1 VRAAAHRRQLDTALL
16 AWRQLWHPQPFREAR
31 PAWCEQW
38 PALTAAL
45 LALSDADAAHLNDDA
60 PAALRWLAA
69 YLPEVDGLLPLIDIP
84 VAENTPPSVPGE
96 RWAWEIPGRKRAQ
109 IEAFASAVQPGG
121 AGVID
126 WCGGKGHLG
135 RLLGLAWQQPVHT
148 LEIDAALCA
157 DGEQLAGRIGL
168 DHRFLE
174 RDALAVADWPR
185 PGQQAVA
192 LHACGN
198 LHRRLVEHG
207 AGAGVARF
215 DVAPCCYYRGVNTHY
230 QPLSAGGQLQLSRD
244 DTRLA
249 VTETVTASPR
259 LTRQRD
265 HGIAWKLAFTAWREQ
280 VGGVAYKTFKPVP
293 APWLSGS
300 IADFLANIAGARST
314 SSGRHRSRWLATSAG
329 SPAPVHPA
337 PCLPP
342 RPRTLACPRPGRL
355 PGRTW
360 LRAQSQHLLRPPAD
374 AAQPAAD
381 RSPDVTAGAARKISI
396 LGKISGRP

>member
-1 VRAAAHRRQLDTALL
+1 MRAAAHRRQLDTALL

-215 DVAPCCYYRGVNTHY
+215 DVAPCCYYRGVDTHY

-293 APWLSGS
+293 APWLRGS
-300 IADFLANIAGARST
+300 FADFLANMAVREG
-314 SSGRHRSRWLATSAG
+314 L
-329 SPAPVHPA
+329 PAPDQRHLDAIEAAGWQRLREV
-337 PCLPP
+337 LRLSIP
-342 RPRTLACPRPGRL
+342 RHAFRRALELWLVLDLADYLGERGYEPSLSTFCDRQLTPRN
-355 PGRTW
+355 
-360 LRAQSQHLLRPPAD
+360 LLL
-374 AAQPAAD
+374 
-381 RSPDVTAGAARKISI
+381 TAR
-396 LGKISGRP
+396 RM

>member
-1 VRAAAHRRQLDTALL
+1 MRAAAHRRQLDTALL

-84 VAENTPPSVPGE
+84 VAENTPPSVPDE

-293 APWLSGS
+293 APWLRGS
-300 IADFLANIAGARST
+300 FADFLANMAVREG
-314 SSGRHRSRWLATSAG
+314 L
-329 SPAPVHPA
+329 PAPDQRHLDAIEAAGWQRLREV
-337 PCLPP
+337 LRLSIP
-342 RPRTLACPRPGRL
+342 RHAFRRALELWLVLDLADYLGERGYEPSLSTFCDRQLTPRN
-355 PGRTW
+355 
-360 LRAQSQHLLRPPAD
+360 LLL
-374 AAQPAAD
+374 
-381 RSPDVTAGAARKISI
+381 TAR
-396 LGKISGRP
+396 RM

>member
-1 VRAAAHRRQLDTALL
+1 MRAAAHRRQLDTALL

-84 VAENTPPSVPGE
+84 VAENTPPSVPDE

-293 APWLSGS
+293 APWLRGS
-300 IADFLANIAGARST
+300 FADFLANMAVREG
-314 SSGRHRSRWLATSAG
+314 L
-329 SPAPVHPA
+329 PAPDQHHLDAIEAAGWQRLREV
-337 PCLPP
+337 LRLSIP
-342 RPRTLACPRPGRL
+342 RHAFRRALELWLVLDLADYLGERGYEPSLSTFCDRQLTPRN
-355 PGRTW
+355 
-360 LRAQSQHLLRPPAD
+360 LLL
-374 AAQPAAD
+374 
-381 RSPDVTAGAARKISI
+381 TAR
-396 LGKISGRP
+396 RM

>member
-168 DHRFLE
+168 DHRFIE

-215 DVAPCCYYRGVNTHY
+215 DVAPCCYYRGVDTHY

-293 APWLSGS
+293 APWLRGS
-300 IADFLANIAGARST
+300 FADFLANMAVREG
-314 SSGRHRSRWLATSAG
+314 L
-329 SPAPVHPA
+329 PAPDQRHLDAIEAAGWQRLREV
-337 PCLPP
+337 LRLSIP
-342 RPRTLACPRPGRL
+342 RHAFRRALELWLVLDLADYLGERGYEPSLSTFCDRQLTPRN
-355 PGRTW
+355 
-360 LRAQSQHLLRPPAD
+360 LLL
-374 AAQPAAD
+374 
-381 RSPDVTAGAARKISI
+381 TAR
-396 LGKISGRP
+396 RM

>member
-1 VRAAAHRRQLDTALL
+1 MRAAAHRRQLDTALL

-109 IEAFASAVQPGG
+109 IEAFAGAVQPGG
-121 AGVID
+121 EGVID

-135 RLLGLAWQQPVHT
+135 RLLGLAWQKPVHT

-168 DHRFLE
+168 DHRFIE

-293 APWLSGS
+293 APWLRGS
-300 IADFLANIAGARST
+300 FADFLANMAVREG
-314 SSGRHRSRWLATSAG
+314 L
-329 SPAPVHPA
+329 PAPDQRHLDAIEAAGWQRLREV
-337 PCLPP
+337 LRLSIP
-342 RPRTLACPRPGRL
+342 RHAFRRALELWLVLDLADYLGERGYEPSLSTFCDRQLTPRN
-355 PGRTW
+355 
-360 LRAQSQHLLRPPAD
+360 LLL
-374 AAQPAAD
+374 
-381 RSPDVTAGAARKISI
+381 TAR
-396 LGKISGRP
+396 RM

>member
-215 DVAPCCYYRGVNTHY
+215 DVAPCCYYRGVDTHY

-293 APWLSGS
+293 APWLRGS
-300 IADFLANIAGARST
+300 FADFLANMAVREG
-314 SSGRHRSRWLATSAG
+314 L
-329 SPAPVHPA
+329 PAPDQRHLDAIEAAGWQRLREV
-337 PCLPP
+337 LRLSIP
-342 RPRTLACPRPGRL
+342 RHAFRRALELWLVLDLADYLGERGYEPSLSTFCDRQLTPRN
-355 PGRTW
+355 
-360 LRAQSQHLLRPPAD
+360 LLL
-374 AAQPAAD
+374 
-381 RSPDVTAGAARKISI
+381 TAR
-396 LGKISGRP
+396 RM

>member
-1 VRAAAHRRQLDTALL
+1 MRAAERRRQLDTTLL
-16 AWRQLWHPQPFREAR
+16 AWRDLWHPQPFREAR
-31 PAWCEQW
+31 PGWCEQW

-45 LALSDADAAHLNDDA
+45 LALSDADAAHLNDDVA
-60 PAALRWLAA
+60 DALRWLAG
-69 YLPEVDGLLPLIDIP
+69 YLPDIDALLPLIDIP
-84 VAENTPPSVPGE
+84 AAEHAPPPVPGE

-109 IEAFASAVQPGG
+109 IEAFAGAVQPGG
-121 AGVID
+121 EGVID

-157 DGEQLAGRIGL
+157 DGEQLARRIGL

-185 PGQQAVA
+185 QGQHAVA

-215 DVAPCCYYRGVNTHY
+215 DVAPCCYYRGVETHY
-230 QPLSAGGQLQLSRD
+230 QPLSAGSQLQLTRD

-265 HGIAWKLAFTAWREQ
+265 HDIAWKLAFTEWRAQ
-280 VGGVAYKTFKPVP
+280 VSDAPYKTFKPVP
-293 APWLSGS
+293 APWLRGS
-300 IADFLANIAGARST
+300 FADFLARMAARENLPAPEARHLGAIETAGWQRQREVMRLSIP
-314 SSGRHRSRWLATSAG
+314 RHACRRALELWLALDLAEYLEARGYAPSLTTFCDRQLTPRNLLLSARR
-329 SPAPVHPA
+329 V
-337 PCLPP
+337 
-342 RPRTLACPRPGRL
+342 
-355 PGRTW
+355 
-360 LRAQSQHLLRPPAD
+360 
-374 AAQPAAD
+374 
-381 RSPDVTAGAARKISI
+381 
-396 LGKISGRP
+396 

>member
-1 VRAAAHRRQLDTALL
+1 MRAAEHRRQLDTALL
-16 AWRQLWHPQPFREAR
+16 AWRDLWHPQPFRELR
-31 PAWCEQW
+31 PAWCARW

-45 LALSDADAAHLNDDA
+45 QALEDAEAAHLNDDA

-69 YLPEVDGLLPLIDIP
+69 YVPGVDALLPLIDVP
-84 VAENTPPSVPGE
+84 AAEHRPPTVPGE

-109 IEAFASAVQPGG
+109 IEAFAGAVQPGG

-135 RLLGLAWQQPVHT
+135 RLLGLAWQKPVHT

-174 RDALAVADWPR
+174 RDALAVADWPQ

-215 DVAPCCYYRGVNTHY
+215 DVAPCCYYRGVDTHY
-230 QPLSAGGQLQLSRD
+230 QPLSSSGQLQLSRD

-265 HGIAWKLAFTAWREQ
+265 QGIAWKLAFTAWREQ
-280 VGGVAYKTFKPVP
+280 VSGVAYKTFKPVP
-293 APWLSGS
+293 APWLRGS
-300 IADFLANIAGARST
+300 FADFLANM
-314 SSGRHRSRWLATSAG
+314 
-329 SPAPVHPA
+329 
-337 PCLPP
+337 
-342 RPRTLACPRPGRL
+342 
-355 PGRTW
+355 
-360 LRAQSQHLLRPPAD
+360 
-374 AAQPAAD
+374 
-381 RSPDVTAGAARKISI
+381 AAREGLPALHLRHLGALEAAGWQRQQEVLRLSI
-396 LGKISGRP
+396 PRHAFRRALELWLVLDLAEYLETWGYESGLSTFCDRRLTPRNLLLTARRM

>member
-1 VRAAAHRRQLDTALL
+1 MRAAAHRRQLDTALL

-293 APWLSGS
+293 APWLRGS
-300 IADFLANIAGARST
+300 FADFLANMAVREG
-314 SSGRHRSRWLATSAG
+314 L
-329 SPAPVHPA
+329 PAPDQRHLDAIEAAGWQRLREV
-337 PCLPP
+337 LRLSIP
-342 RPRTLACPRPGRL
+342 RHAFRRALELWLVLDLADYLGERGYEPSLSTFCDRQLTPRN
-355 PGRTW
+355 
-360 LRAQSQHLLRPPAD
+360 LLL
-374 AAQPAAD
+374 
-381 RSPDVTAGAARKISI
+381 TAR
-396 LGKISGRP
+396 RM

>member
-109 IEAFASAVQPGG
+109 IEAFAGAVQPGG
-121 AGVID
+121 EGVID

-135 RLLGLAWQQPVHT
+135 RLLGLAWQKPVHT

-293 APWLSGS
+293 APWLRGS
-300 IADFLANIAGARST
+300 FADFLANMAVREG
-314 SSGRHRSRWLATSAG
+314 L
-329 SPAPVHPA
+329 PAPDQRHLDAIEAAGWQRLREV
-337 PCLPP
+337 LRLSIP
-342 RPRTLACPRPGRL
+342 RHAFRRALELWLVLDLADYLGERGYEPSLSTFCDRQLTPRN
-355 PGRTW
+355 
-360 LRAQSQHLLRPPAD
+360 LLL
-374 AAQPAAD
+374 
-381 RSPDVTAGAARKISI
+381 TAR
-396 LGKISGRP
+396 RM

>member
-1 VRAAAHRRQLDTALL
+1 MRAAEHRRQIDTALL
-16 AWRQLWHPQPFREAR
+16 AFRDLWHPQPFREAR

-45 LALSDADAAHLNDDA
+45 LALSDADAAHLNDDV
-60 PAALRWLAA
+60 PDALRWLAG
-69 YLPEVDGLLPLIDIP
+69 YLPNIDALLPLIETP
-84 VAENTPPSVPGE
+84 AAEHSPPPVPGE

-109 IEAFASAVQPGG
+109 IEAFAGAVEPGG
-121 AGVID
+121 EGVID

-135 RLLGLAWQQPVHT
+135 RLLGIAWQQPVHT

-157 DGEQLAGRIGL
+157 DGEQLARRIGL

-185 PGQQAVA
+185 QGQHAVA

-207 AGAGVARF
+207 SEAGVGRF
-215 DVAPCCYYRGVNTHY
+215 DVAPCCYYRGVDAY
-230 QPLSAGGQLQLSRD
+230 YRPLSACSHLQLTRD

-265 HGIAWKLAFTAWREQ
+265 HDIAWKLAFTEWRGL
-280 VGGVAYKTFKPVP
+280 VSDLPYKTFKPVM
-293 APWLSGS
+293 APWLRGS
-300 IADFLANIAGARST
+300 FADFLANMAARENLPIPESRHLEAIEAAGWQRQREVMRLSIP
-314 SSGRHRSRWLATSAG
+314 RHACRRALELWLALDLAEYLEARGYESRLTTFCDRQLTPRNLLLSARR
-329 SPAPVHPA
+329 V
-337 PCLPP
+337 
-342 RPRTLACPRPGRL
+342 
-355 PGRTW
+355 
-360 LRAQSQHLLRPPAD
+360 
-374 AAQPAAD
+374 
-381 RSPDVTAGAARKISI
+381 
-396 LGKISGRP
+396 

>member
-168 DHRFLE
+168 DHRFIE

-293 APWLSGS
+293 APWLRGS
-300 IADFLANIAGARST
+300 FADFLANMAVREG
-314 SSGRHRSRWLATSAG
+314 L
-329 SPAPVHPA
+329 PAPDQRHLDAIEAAGWQRLREV
-337 PCLPP
+337 LRLSIP
-342 RPRTLACPRPGRL
+342 RHAFRRALELWLVLDLADYLGERGYEPSLSTFCDRQLTPRN
-355 PGRTW
+355 
-360 LRAQSQHLLRPPAD
+360 LLL
-374 AAQPAAD
+374 
-381 RSPDVTAGAARKISI
+381 TAR
-396 LGKISGRP
+396 RM

>member
-293 APWLSGS
+293 APWLRGS
-300 IADFLANIAGARST
+300 FADFLANMAVREG
-314 SSGRHRSRWLATSAG
+314 L
-329 SPAPVHPA
+329 PAPDQRHLDAIEAAGWQRLREV
-337 PCLPP
+337 LRLSIP
-342 RPRTLACPRPGRL
+342 RHAFRRALELWLVLDLADYLGERGYEPSLSTFCDRQLTPRN
-355 PGRTW
+355 
-360 LRAQSQHLLRPPAD
+360 LLL
-374 AAQPAAD
+374 
-381 RSPDVTAGAARKISI
+381 TAR
-396 LGKISGRP
+396 RM

>member
-109 IEAFASAVQPGG
+109 IEAFAGAVQPGG
-121 AGVID
+121 EGVID

-135 RLLGLAWQQPVHT
+135 RLLGLAWQKPVHT

-168 DHRFLE
+168 DHRFIE

-293 APWLSGS
+293 APWLRGS
-300 IADFLANIAGARST
+300 FADFLANMAVREG
-314 SSGRHRSRWLATSAG
+314 L
-329 SPAPVHPA
+329 PAPDQRHLDAIEAAGWQRLREV
-337 PCLPP
+337 LRLSIP
-342 RPRTLACPRPGRL
+342 RHAFRRALELWLVLDLADYLGERGYEPSLSTFCDRQLTPRN
-355 PGRTW
+355 
-360 LRAQSQHLLRPPAD
+360 LLL
-374 AAQPAAD
+374 
-381 RSPDVTAGAARKISI
+381 TAR
-396 LGKISGRP
+396 RM

>member
-1 VRAAAHRRQLDTALL
+1 VRAAEHRRRLDSALL
-16 AWRQLWHPQPFREAR
+16 AWRDLWHPQPFRAAR
-31 PAWCEQW
+31 PAWCDQW
-38 PALTAAL
+38 PALTSAL
-45 LALSDADAAHLNDDA
+45 LALDDAEAAHLNDDA

-69 YLPEVDGLLPLIDIP
+69 YVPEIDALLPLTDVP
-84 VAENTPPSVPGE
+84 AAEYRPPAVPGE

-109 IEAFASAVQPGG
+109 IEAFAGAVQPGG

-135 RLLGLAWQQPVHT
+135 RLLGLAWQKPVHT

-157 DGEQLAGRIGL
+157 DGEYLAGRIGL

-198 LHRRLVEHG
+198 LHRRLLEHG

-215 DVAPCCYYRGVNTHY
+215 DVAPCCYYRGVGTHY
-230 QPLSAGGQLQLSRD
+230 QPLSASGQLQLTHD

-249 VTETVTASPR
+249 VTETVTASKR

-280 VGGVAYKTFKPVP
+280 LSGAPYKTFKPVP
-293 APWLSGS
+293 APWLRGS
-300 IADFLANIAGARST
+300 FADFL
-314 SSGRHRSRWLATSAG
+314 GRM
-329 SPAPVHPA
+329 
-337 PCLPP
+337 
-342 RPRTLACPRPGRL
+342 
-355 PGRTW
+355 
-360 LRAQSQHLLRPPAD
+360 
-374 AAQPAAD
+374 
-381 RSPDVTAGAARKISI
+381 AARENLPVPDKRHLESI
-396 LGKISGRP
+396 EAAGWQRQREVLRLSIPRHAFRRALELWLVLDLADYLEQHGYAAGVSTFCDRQLTPRNLLLTARRG